1 MNFLWKVGTVMAK
14 GNNGNN
20 GGNPTQ
26 GSGFGTNGG
35 GRRN

>member
-1 MNFLWKVGTVMAK
+1 MAK
-14 GNNGNN
+14 GNN

>member
-1 MNFLWKVGTVMAK
+1 MAK

>member
-1 MNFLWKVGTVMAK
+1 MAK
-14 GNNGNN
+14 GNNGNNGNN
-20 GGNPTQ
+20 GGNPTK